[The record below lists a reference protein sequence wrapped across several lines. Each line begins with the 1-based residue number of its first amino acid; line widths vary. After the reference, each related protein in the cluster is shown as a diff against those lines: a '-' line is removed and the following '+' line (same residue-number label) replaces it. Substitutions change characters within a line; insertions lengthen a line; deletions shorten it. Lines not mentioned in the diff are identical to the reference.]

1 MSASI
6 IIYHNPKCSKSRATM
21 ELLEGKGVDIE
32 TRLYLDRGLSE
43 QEVAQISQLLGVEVT
58 EFMRK
63 KDDQYKALAANE
75 NTNWTQELI
84 KEPKLLE
91 RPIVIYQDKAVIGR
105 PPENIEELFI

>member
-21 ELLEGKGVDIE
+21 ELLEARGIDIE
-32 TRLYLDRGLSE
+32 TRLYLDSGVSE
-43 QEVAQISQLLGVEVT
+43 QEIAQISQLLGVEVT

-63 KDDQYKALAANE
+63 KDDLFKSLASVSGV
-75 NTNWTQELI
+75 NWAEELI

-91 RPIVIYQDKAVIGR
+91 RPIIIYNDKAVIGR
-105 PPENIEELFI
+105 PPENIEKLF